1 MNKAERQ
8 QLIMNRIT
16 QEHHIYISMLCEEL
30 GTSYDSIRRDITE
43 LDETGKLT
51 RVHGGAIAKMGIP
64 IEYTKRS
71 DLENSAKQHLAN
83 KDVKLF
89 NDGDTLLIDG
99 GTSNMELVR
108 QLPCD
113 KKFTIY
119 TNSLP
124 IASEFCERNNLDIHL
139 LGGRVY
145 APSLITIG
153 IPVVNSLQTIRPDWL
168 SLGVCAIDP
177 QIGITTILYEESL
190 IKRAMIECAR
200 QCIVMADNS
209 KLNTAE
215 QNISATLRDID
226 YLIVED
232 NQIDSIR
239 KEWPQFSY
247 YVI

>member
-8 QLIMNRIT
+8 QLIINRIT
-16 QEHHIYISMLCEEL
+16 QEHHIYISILCEEL

-43 LDETGKLT
+43 LDAAGKLV

-64 IEYTKRS
+64 AEYTKRS
-71 DLENSAKQHLAN
+71 DLENSAKQYLAS
-83 KDVKLF
+83 KAVRLF
-89 NDGDTLLIDG
+89 NNGDSLLIDG

-108 QLPCD
+108 QLPSD
-113 KKFTIY
+113 KNFTIY

-124 IASEFCERNNLDIHL
+124 IASEFCEHKNLDIHL
-139 LGGRVY
+139 LGGNVY

-153 IPVVNSLQTIRPDWL
+153 IPVIKALQAIRPDWL

-177 QIGITTILYEESL
+177 QIGITTILHEESL
-190 IKRAMIECAR
+190 IKQTMVECAR
-200 QCIVMADNS
+200 QCVVMADNS

-226 YLIVED
+226 YLVVED
-232 NQIDSIR
+232 NQIELICKD
-239 KEWPQFSY
+239 WPKYSY